1 MNERSFSP
9 PTCPESPA
17 LMDTTTAPDPRTLE
31 ILGKIKTVFAQKG
44 FDGASMQDLAR
55 AAGMSAGNFYRY
67 FPSKDA
73 IIEAMVELDLGDVGE
88 VFRQILASHDPRAV
102 FLEAFR
108 TEMTEHRNTCDGPL
122 WAEIEAAARRRPEV
136 SAIHC
141 RIEDGVIRYIIRT
154 FALIVGISEAEAE
167 ARYGTRAQLM
177 MVLFKGVVMQ
187 PEASPALIDL
197 TLEVIDHLTPR
208 APAAATD
215 SAGADLAAPES

>member
-31 ILGKIKTVFAQKG
+31 ILGKIKTVLAQKG

-73 IIEAMVELDLGDVGE
+73 IIEAMVELDLGDVGD
-88 VFRQILASHDPRAV
+88 VFQKIIASPDPRAA
-102 FLEAFR
+102 LLAGFR
-108 TEMTEHRNTCDGPL
+108 DEISQHRQACDGPL
-122 WAEIEAAARRRPEV
+122 WAEIEAASARRPEI

-141 RIEDGVIRYIIRT
+141 RIEREVARHLIRT
-154 FALIVGISEAEAE
+154 FALIVGIDEAESE
-167 ARYGTRAQLM
+167 RRYATHANLM
-177 MVLFKGVVMQ
+177 LILFKGVAMQ
-187 PEASPALIDL
+187 PEEDPALIDL
-197 TLEVIDHLTPR
+197 TISVIDHLLPGS
-208 APAAATD
+208 PAVAATRA
-215 SAGADLAAPES
+215 SPALSES